1 MNIRI
6 FVILAIVVA
15 LGTPSSRAAASSI
28 QYDVVDLGFFDGTSI
43 NNSGEVAGTGPTK
56 KFGVANAYLWN
67 GSFIDLG
74 SLGINASSGD
84 EFPSD
89 TVHVDSRGRVYGT
102 SAYYFT
108 PIGYF
113 RAAFVWDGKMHAVP
127 HPAKVTSCNA
137 ISANDSGDV
146 VGICFLV
153 GPENTQ
159 SFITSHGV
167 ASLFGPLNWEVGD
180 INNSGEILIDDLN
193 GDSHLLI
200 NGVDHALRTSFF
212 ADRLNNAGIVAGAID
227 LSQGSDA
234 AYTDGSKYVDLGAL
248 PGLPFT
254 RLVKM
259 NRHGSAAGS
268 AQDGKGTFHAVF
280 YDPSVGLVDLNSEID
295 PGLKIILTE
304 SIDIND
310 SGQILAYGGPA
321 HAGDHTY
328 VLTPRASKSIRHRVH
343 S

>member
-1 MNIRI
+1 M
-6 FVILAIVVA
+6 
-15 LGTPSSRAAASSI
+15 LGIQSSRAAAASI
-28 QYDVVDLGFFDGTSI
+28 QYDVVDLGLFDGTSI
-43 NNSGEVAGTGPTK
+43 NNSGEVSGIGPTK

-89 TVHVDSRGRVYGT
+89 TVHVDSKGRVYGT
-102 SAYYFT
+102 SAYFFT
-108 PIGYF
+108 PLGYF
-113 RAAFVWDGKMHAVP
+113 RSAFVWDGKMHAVL
-127 HPAKVTSCNA
+127 HPPKTFSCDA
-137 ISANDSGDV
+137 ISANDRGDV

-159 SFITSHGV
+159 SFLTSHGV

-180 INNSGEILIDDLN
+180 INNSGEILIGDLN
-193 GDSHLLI
+193 GGSHLLI
-200 NGVDHALRTSFF
+200 NGVDHALRKSFF

-227 LSQGSDA
+227 MSQGSDA

-259 NRHGSAAGS
+259 NLHGLAAGA
-268 AQDGKGTFHAVF
+268 AQDGKGTFHAVS
-280 YDPSVGLVDLNSEID
+280 YDPSAGLADLNSEID
-295 PGLKIILTE
+295 PGLNIILIE
-304 SIDIND
+304 AIDIND

-321 HAGDHTY
+321 HAPSHTY
-328 VLTPRASKSIRHRVH
+328 VLTPRASKSLRHRVH
-343 S
+343 P